1 VEKKRMFDNLRDSLR
16 TALKKIVGA
25 SDINEELIDAL
36 CKDIQRALLQS
47 DVNVRLVLS
56 ITNNLK
62 ERALK
67 EQLPKGL
74 SRKDHIV
81 TILYGELAKLLGYS
95 GDTIQTI
102 DKEKPDEAETTGAT
116 AFFKPGKENIVLM
129 LGIQGSGKTTV
140 TSKFARWLTRH
151 GYRVGVIGAD
161 TWRPGALTQLKMNCT
176 KINVEVFGEEKNKDA
191 VGIVKKGLEHF
202 KPQNLDVIIIDTA
215 GRHKEE
221 AGLLQEMTDMYEAAT
236 PDLVLLVI
244 DGTLGQQAYAQ
255 AEAFH
260 KAAPV
265 GGIIITKLDGT
276 AKGGGALAASSAT
289 GAKVMFIGTG
299 ERIDDLEQFSP
310 TRFVGRLL
318 GMGDIKALLEMARNL
333 EIEGDEQQAKRL
345 MSGKMTIDDFYAQ
358 MEQVNKM
365 GFRNVIDNMPG
376 LSGMVNDNKLE
387 EMQGKIN
394 AWRYVIQ
401 SMTKD
406 EKKDPDLINESRR
419 KRIARGSGVPEGEV
433 KEMIKQYN
441 NSKDIMK
448 KFKGGRGRGPGDFL
462 RRLGLG

>member
-1 VEKKRMFDNLRDSLR
+1 MFDKLRDDLR
-16 TALKKIVGA
+16 GALKKIVRA
-25 SDINEELIDAL
+25 SDINEELIDSL
-36 CKDIQRALLQS
+36 CKDVQRALLQS

-56 ITNNLK
+56 ITQNLK
-62 ERALK
+62 QRALS
-67 EQLPKGL
+67 EQPPKGL

-81 TILYGELAKLLGYS
+81 TILYGELAKMLGYS
-95 GDTIQTI
+95 GEVIKTI
-102 DKEKPDEAETTGAT
+102 DKSQEDDHSVAT
-116 AFFKPGKENIVLM
+116 SFFKPGKQNVVLM

-140 TSKFARWLTRH
+140 TAKLARWLTKH

-161 TWRPGALTQLKMNCT
+161 TWRPGALTQLKMNCS
-176 KINVEVFGEEKNKDA
+176 KINVEVYGEEESKDA
-191 VGIVKKGLEHF
+191 VGIARNGLAYF
-202 KPQNLDVIIIDTA
+202 KDQTLDVIIIDTA

-221 AGLLQEMTDMYEAAT
+221 EGLLQEMNEMYKVTT

-244 DGTLGQQAYAQ
+244 DGTIGQSAFKQ

-265 GGIIITKLDGT
+265 GGIVLTKLDGT
-276 AKGGGALAASSAT
+276 AKGGGALAASAAT

-318 GMGDIKALLEMARNL
+318 GMGDIKALLEMAKGL
-333 EIEGDEQQAKRL
+333 ELQADEEQVKRIAK
-345 MSGKMTIDDFYAQ
+345 GKMTIEDFYAQ
-358 MEQVNKM
+358 MDSASKM
-365 GFRNVIDNMPG
+365 GFRNIIENLGM
-376 LSGMVNDNKLE
+376 SGMVKEDKLE
-387 EMQGKIN
+387 EMQVRMEK
-394 AWRYVIQ
+394 WRFIIQ

-419 KRIARGSGVPEGEV
+419 KRIARGCGLAESEI

-441 NSKDIMK
+441 NSKDFMK
-448 KFKGGRGRGPGDFL
+448 HSKGRGGLGDFF
-462 RRLGLG
+462 RRFGGGGGAGGGLGGG